1 MQAFQSGDVIS
12 RYRITRPLGR
22 GGMGMVY
29 LAEDTRL
36 HRPVALKFLPAE
48 ALQDADKQRFLNEA
62 QAAAMIR
69 HPNICPVYDVE
80 EVDGQM
86 FLAMAYLEGETL
98 AHRIARGRLETRE
111 AADIAIQVANGLAKA
126 HELGV
131 VHRDIKSGNIMV
143 GPDGNVSI
151 LDFGLALRPGSL
163 RLTVEGKTVGT
174 PAYMSPEQARGL
186 PVDERTD
193 IWSLGVVLYEML
205 TGALPFEGANA
216 LSLGRAIVTEETP
229 SLRERR
235 PDAPRALE
243 EVIRTAL
250 AKAPEKRWRTARQM
264 AVMLERAAGGREPL
278 ATTVAASP
286 VQAPRRWKVPV
297 AVVALLLLLAVA
309 GWWWRGQHP
318 SGGAVPV
325 TGVRQENLV
334 AVLPFEVIGT
344 APGLAEIANGLM
356 EVLTAAISDFERAHG
371 KVAAV
376 PSSEIRRRSIG
387 SPEEARRVYGANL
400 ALEGSARPA
409 GKKLQFTL
417 ALVDTA
423 TLRQVAARVLE
434 YDPRNPVDAR
444 NRAVEELARLLSV
457 NVEEARKTVS
467 GGDTSAPGAYSA
479 YLRGRGLLARYDIQ
493 GNLDKAIAQFREA
506 IREDPNYALA
516 YAGLG
521 EACWR
526 KSRAEGDPEM
536 AAQAVKNAERAVQ
549 LEPGIPIVH
558 TTLGAI
564 YGTSGRE
571 EEAIRELK
579 EALKLAPGNAEA
591 PRELGRVYVVLG
603 RFQEAEAAY
612 LQATRARPTDW
623 YGFLLLAAYYYQQE
637 RYEEAETALEQ
648 AKQLAPNNE
657 LILRN
662 LGMVYYFQGRY
673 AQAVSELQQ
682 SLKLKSNA
690 TTYGTLAATF
700 YLQHRF
706 VDALSAIETAID
718 LDANRYFFWGN
729 LGIYCKWTPGN
740 EGKSASAFHKAIELG
755 QKFLQVTPNDYDV
768 RANLAEYKA
777 RLGDKGGALAELERI
792 PEAARHARL
801 ARLAIVYELTGNR
814 RKAVEL
820 LIASVKNPA
829 TLHQI
834 EDDPDLAGLWAD
846 PELQR
851 AIGKISRTPSR

>member
-1 MQAFQSGDVIS
+1 MQTFQSGDVIS

-48 ALQDADKQRFLNEA
+48 TLQDAGRQRFLNEA

-69 HPNICPVYDVE
+69 HPNICPIYDVE

-98 AHRIARGRLETRE
+98 AQRIGRGRLETRE
-111 AADIAIQVANGLAKA
+111 AAGIALQVANGLAKA

-131 VHRDIKSGNIMV
+131 VHRDIKSSNIMV

-174 PAYMSPEQARGL
+174 PAYMSPEQAQGL
-186 PVDERTD
+186 TVDERTD

-205 TGALPFEGANA
+205 TGVLPFEGSNA
-216 LSLGRAIVTEETP
+216 LTLGRAIVTERAP
-229 SLRERR
+229 SLREKR
-235 PDAPRALE
+235 PDAPAALE
-243 EVIRTAL
+243 EVVRTAL
-250 AKAPEKRWRTARQM
+250 EKAPEERRTAKQM
-264 AVMLERAAGGREPL
+264 AAALEEFAGGRAPPP

-286 VQAPRRWKVPV
+286 VRARRRWKVPAALV
-297 AVVALLLLLAVA
+297 AALLLPGVA
-309 GWWWRGQHP
+309 GWWWRGSHP
-318 SGGAVPV
+318 SGGAITVA
-325 TGVRQENLV
+325 GVRQEKLV
-334 AVLPFEVIGT
+334 AVLPFEVMGT
-344 APGLAEIANGLM
+344 GPEAAEIANGLM

-400 ALEGSARPA
+400 VLEGSAQPV
-409 GKKLQFTL
+409 GDKLQFTL

-423 TLRQVAARVLE
+423 TRRQVAAKVLE
-434 YDPRNPVDAR
+434 YDPRNAVAAR

-457 NVEEARKTVS
+457 NVDEARKTVS

-493 GNLDKAIAQFREA
+493 GNLDKAIGQFREA
-506 IREDPNYALA
+506 IREDSNYALA

-536 AAQAVKNAERAVQ
+536 AAEAVRNAERAVR
-549 LEPGIPIVH
+549 LEPGIPVVH

-571 EEAIRELK
+571 EEAIGELK
-579 EALKLAPGNAEA
+579 EALRLAPGNAEA

-603 RFQEAEAAY
+603 RFREAEAAY
-612 LQATRARPTDW
+612 LQATKARPTDW

-637 RYEEAETALEQ
+637 RYEEAEAALKQ
-648 AKQLAPNNE
+648 ARQLAPNNE
-657 LILRN
+657 LVLRN

-673 AQAVSELQQ
+673 GQAVNELQQ

-777 RLGDKGGALAELERI
+777 RLGDKAGALAEMERI
-792 PEAARHARL
+792 PETARRARL

-814 RKAVEL
+814 PRAVEL
-820 LIASVKNPA
+820 LAASVKNPA

-846 PELQR
+846 PALR
-851 AIGKISRTPSR
+851 NALGKAPRTPSR

>member
-1 MQAFQSGDVIS
+1 MQTFRSGDVIS

-48 ALQDADKQRFLNEA
+48 ALQDADRQRFLNEA

-69 HPNICPVYDVE
+69 HPNICPIHDVE

-98 AHRIARGRLETRE
+98 AQRIGRGRLETRE
-111 AADIAIQVANGLAKA
+111 AAGIAIQVANGLAKA

-131 VHRDIKSGNIMV
+131 VHRDIKSSNIMV

-174 PAYMSPEQARGL
+174 PAYMSPEQAQGL
-186 PVDERTD
+186 PLDERTD

-205 TGALPFEGANA
+205 TGALPFEGSNA
-216 LSLGRAIVTEETP
+216 LTLGRAIVTERTP
-229 SLRERR
+229 SLREKR
-235 PDAPRALE
+235 PDAPPPLE
-243 EVIRTAL
+243 EVVRIAL
-250 AKAPEKRWRTARQM
+250 EKAPEERWRTARQM
-264 AVMLERAAGGREPL
+264 AAALEEVAGGRAPSL
-278 ATTVAASP
+278 ATTVTASP
-286 VQAPRRWKVPV
+286 VEAPRRWKVPAAV
-297 AVVALLLLLAVA
+297 VVALLLLGVA
-309 GWWWRGQHP
+309 GWWRRGPHP
-318 SGGAVPV
+318 SGGAVTV
-325 TGVRQENLV
+325 AGVRQEKLV

-344 APGLAEIANGLM
+344 APEAAEIANGLM

-376 PSSEIRRRSIG
+376 PSSEIRRRNIG

-400 ALEGSARPA
+400 VLEGSAQPV
-409 GKKLQFTL
+409 GKKLEFTL

-423 TLRQVAARVLE
+423 TLRQVAAKVLE
-434 YDPRNPVDAR
+434 YDPRNAVAAR

-457 NVEEARKTVS
+457 NVDEARKTVS

-516 YAGLG
+516 HAGLG

-536 AAQAVKNAERAVQ
+536 AAEAVKNAERAVG
-549 LEPGIPIVH
+549 LEPGIPVVH

-591 PRELGRVYVVLG
+591 PRELGRVYVVMG
-603 RFQEAEAAY
+603 RFLEAEAAY

-729 LGIYCKWTPGN
+729 LG
-740 EGKSASAFHKAIELG
+740 
-755 QKFLQVTPNDYDV
+755 
-768 RANLAEYKA
+768 
-777 RLGDKGGALAELERI
+777 
-792 PEAARHARL
+792 
-801 ARLAIVYELTGNR
+801 
-814 RKAVEL
+814 
-820 LIASVKNPA
+820 
-829 TLHQI
+829 
-834 EDDPDLAGLWAD
+834 
-846 PELQR
+846 
-851 AIGKISRTPSR
+851 